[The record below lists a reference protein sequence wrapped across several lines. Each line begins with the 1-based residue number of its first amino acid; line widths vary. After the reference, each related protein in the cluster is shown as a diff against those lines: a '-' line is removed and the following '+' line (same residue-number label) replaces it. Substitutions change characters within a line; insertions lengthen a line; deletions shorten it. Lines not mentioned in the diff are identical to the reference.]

1 MFYTNK
7 VMNILKNKYGRYV
20 LLKAVKALNK
30 NQREELAIYLSNINI
45 SNNKDRNKLKN
56 FINNF

>member
-1 MFYTNK
+1 
-7 VMNILKNKYGRYV
+7 MNILKNKYGRYV